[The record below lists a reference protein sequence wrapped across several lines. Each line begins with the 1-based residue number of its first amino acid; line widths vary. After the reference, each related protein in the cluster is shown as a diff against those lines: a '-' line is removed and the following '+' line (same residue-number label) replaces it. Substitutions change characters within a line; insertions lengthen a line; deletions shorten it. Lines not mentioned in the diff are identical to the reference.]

1 MLFLLHFCITWAL
14 IGLIWTIQLVH
25 YPLFHSVGKSHFIAY
40 HEKHMRFI
48 AWLVAPLM
56 LAEIGSAALLLFL
69 GERSMLFLLSLLG
82 IMLVWVST
90 LCLQIPIH
98 QKLCLSYC
106 KASVDRLV
114 TSNWLR
120 TLAWTARGMLLFP
133 YIS

>member
-1 MLFLLHFCITWAL
+1 MLFSLHFCFTWAL

-48 AWLVAPLM
+48 SWLVVPLM

-69 GERSMLFLLSLLG
+69 GERSMLCLLSLLG
-82 IMLVWVST
+82 IALVWAST
-90 LCLQIPIH
+90 LCLQVPIH